1 VKTIKPLHLMKRF
14 FFSLAS
20 MAVCMFCLLVIH
32 MMLVKPADANWQS
45 WPTAYMVQLFQQT
58 TAADTRDYLGIS
70 TGTPTSSA
78 DASEVQMDDDY
89 IYFATADNQWVR
101 IAVEAV
107 YNMAELETGDS
118 FLLETG
124 DAMIFEEN

>member
-1 VKTIKPLHLMKRF
+1 
-14 FFSLAS
+14 
-20 MAVCMFCLLVIH
+20 
-32 MMLVKPADANWQS
+32 
-45 WPTAYMVQLFQQT
+45 MVQLFQQT